1 MVPVEGFTL
10 EEEGDNQSED
20 NEGDNLL
27 DHFQLH
33 KAEGATVA
41 VEAEAVGWNLG
52 AIFKECQTPGE
63 EDDKDEGPAGGD
75 FHFLKLQMAV
85 PGKCHEYVG
94 KDQQKDCSYS
104 FNHLTIIK

>member
-33 KAEGATVA
+33 KAEGAA
-41 VEAEAVGWNLG
+41 VTGEAETVGGNLG
-52 AIFKECQTPGE
+52 AIFKECQSPRK
-63 EDDKDEGPAGGD
+63 EDDQNKWPAGGD
-75 FHFLKLQMAV
+75 LHLLKLQVAV
-85 PGKCHEYVG
+85 PGECHEYVG
-94 KDQQKDCSYS
+94 KDQQQNSSYRS
-104 FNHLTIIK
+104 HCVIEY